1 MENQNELTDKELTQ
15 EDINEI
21 QKETENIEKFK
32 MPVWVPVI
40 TILGFVGTFAIAC
53 ILPLASHL
61 ASSVGDSIDVSVAAM
76 ITPSVCFVTG
86 IIALVM
92 SCKGNFI
99 WSVIGLVT
107 YIVFMIVVG
116 VVNIFALVGFAAA
129 VVYVTKYRQSLKE
142 DK

>member
-1 MENQNELTDKELTQ
+1 MENQTELTQ
-15 EDINEI
+15 HDVNEI
-21 QKETENIEKFK
+21 QQEIKNTEKFK
-32 MPVWVPVI
+32 MPVWVLVI

-53 ILPLASHL
+53 ILPFAGYL
-61 ASSVGDSIDVSVAAM
+61 ASSVGDTINASIVTMA
-76 ITPSVCFVTG
+76 TPAICFVVG

-107 YIVFMIVVG
+107 YIVFMIIVG

-129 VVYVTKYRQSLKE
+129 VAYLTKYRQSLKDSE
-142 DK
+142 